1 MTKQLA
7 SRITDTSATQ
17 VHKVQE
23 KVIASTSPIF
33 NQLPTQQNSGTPHAE
48 KTPPQKQEQISNK
61 DHKSPI
67 NEALHPT
74 TSEQEILTENDEGEV
89 FAIESSTTEESDSAE
104 EVQVLKDD
112 ESDDEAINSSPST
125 SLSPTVK
132 EIEQSEDPDDSFYE
146 DIFDETKDLPPFD
159 KGIKGRCIEFAS
171 RFVDLG
177 RANDDGDCL
186 YDSIA
191 QILSS
196 RFKKTITI
204 KDVRELIK
212 EYVDALDKIDSED
225 NWVKSACGSKDEYDK
240 YKKTV
245 GKGMKDLLKEKGAP
259 EDTISTYNKL
269 ISEKDSLAQ
278 RARALTQEINKLRQD
293 IRAEEEIENSVD
305 KVEELSKKSKEY
317 NKVKKSYDG
326 MSDKLTQIVSEY
338 APDETPLWGSTG
350 IDCLILHDIF
360 GIDITTHVAH
370 ISEIEKAYVESEEAA
385 LNLACSMI
393 NTSQSESVQYMKL
406 PPISKKYR
414 FVTYFELSAKNDR
427 DQLTAS
433 PKLDPT
439 PFLEKRGMKRLDN
452 ETFHIALYSNHF
464 VPCTPKKKSEEL

>member
-1 MTKQLA
+1 MRISSLLPYFNPFSKLETIKNFKQLETEKKVKIALASVFIGLFTFGVGGIAYFRFKIATLTAEAEATKQK
-7 SRITDTSATQ
+7 II
-17 VHKVQE
+17 K
-23 KVIASTSPIF
+23 
-33 NQLPTQQNSGTPHAE
+33 
-48 KTPPQKQEQISNK
+48 
-61 DHKSPI
+61 
-67 NEALHPT
+67 
-74 TSEQEILTENDEGEV
+74 
-89 FAIESSTTEESDSAE
+89 AI
-104 EVQVLKDD
+104 
-112 ESDDEAINSSPST
+112 
-125 SLSPTVK
+125 K
-132 EIEQSEDPDDSFYE
+132 ETFPNFCK
-146 DIFDETKDLPPFD
+146 DIFDEKKDLPHFD
-159 KGIKGRCIEFAS
+159 RGIKGRCIEFAS

-212 EYVDALDKIDSED
+212 EYVDALDILDSE
-225 NWVKSACGSKDEYDK
+225 NWVKSACGSEDEYDK

-305 KVEELSKKSKEY
+305 KVQELSKKSKEY
-317 NKVKKSYDG
+317 SEVKKHYDE
-326 MSDKLTQIVSEY
+326 MSAELTQIVSEY

-360 GIDITTHVAH
+360 GVDITTHVAH
-370 ISEIEKAYVESEEAA
+370 ISEIEKASVESEEAA

-393 NTSQSESVQYMKL
+393 NTSQSESVQCMKL
-406 PPISKKYR
+406 PQTAELYR

-427 DQLTAS
+427 AQLTAS
-433 PKLDPT
+433 PRLDPT
-439 PFLEKRGMKRLDN
+439 PFLEKRGMKRLDDR
-452 ETFHIALYSNHF
+452 EPFHIALYSNHF